1 VKHIQGRF
9 VSTNTVEKVTVLVVD
24 DEPAVRAMAV
34 DMLRALGLEV
44 LDAYNGQDALRLL
57 SRHPEIRLLFTDV
70 RMPGMTGVE
79 LAAAARRLRPDL
91 KVIVTSAYVGED
103 AVPSSDVFV
112 PKPLRL
118 EQLAAAIGSQA
129 ASE

>member
-1 VKHIQGRF
+1 M
-9 VSTNTVEKVTVLVVD
+9 STNTVEKVTVLVVD

-57 SRHPEIRLLFTDV
+57 SQHPEIRLLFTDV

-79 LAAAARRLRPDL
+79 LAEAARRLRPNL

-103 AVPSSDVFV
+103 IVPSSDLFV
-112 PKPLRL
+112 PKPFRL
-118 EQLAAAIGSQA
+118 DQLAAAIGSRGRA
-129 ASE
+129 GS

>member
-1 VKHIQGRF
+1 VG
-9 VSTNTVEKVTVLVVD
+9 TNTVKKITVLVVD

-34 DMLRALGLEV
+34 DMLHALGLEV
-44 LDAYNGQDALRLL
+44 LDAHNGQDALRLL

-79 LAAAARRLRPDL
+79 LAEAARRLRPDL
-91 KVIVTSAYVGED
+91 KVIVTSAYVGEEI
-103 AVPSSDVFV
+103 VPSSDLFV
-112 PKPLRL
+112 PKPFRL

-129 ASE
+129 AT

>member
-1 VKHIQGRF
+1 
-9 VSTNTVEKVTVLVVD
+9 VEKVTVLVVD

-57 SRHPEIRLLFTDV
+57 SQHPEVRLLFTDV

-79 LAAAARRLRPDL
+79 LAEAARRLRPDL

-103 AVPSSDVFV
+103 VVPSSDLFL
-112 PKPLRL
+112 PKPFRL
-118 EQLAAAIGSQA
+118 EHLAAAIGTKA
-129 ASE
+129 AAK

>member
-1 VKHIQGRF
+1 
-9 VSTNTVEKVTVLVVD
+9 VSKTTVENVTVLVVD

-103 AVPSSDVFV
+103 VVPSNDLFV
-112 PKPLRL
+112 PKPFRL
-118 EQLAAAIGSQA
+118 EQLAAVIGSQA
-129 ASE
+129 AAQ

>member
-1 VKHIQGRF
+1 MKHIQGRV
-9 VSTNTVEKVTVLVVD
+9 VSANTVGKVTVLVVD

-57 SRHPEIRLLFTDV
+57 SQHPEIRLLFTDV

-79 LAAAARRLRPDL
+79 LTEAARRLRPEL

-103 AVPSSDVFV
+103 IVPATDLFV
-112 PKPLRL
+112 PKPFRL
-118 EQLAAAIGSQA
+118 EQLAAAVGSQA
-129 ASE
+129 AN

>member
-1 VKHIQGRF
+1 
-9 VSTNTVEKVTVLVVD
+9 VEKITVLVVD

-57 SRHPEIRLLFTDV
+57 SQHPEIRVLFTDV

-79 LAAAARRLRPDL
+79 LAEAARRLRPHL

-103 AVPSSDVFV
+103 IVPSSDVFV
-112 PKPLRL
+112 PKPFRL
-118 EQLAAAIGSQA
+118 EQLAAVIGNQPPT
-129 ASE
+129 E

>member
-1 VKHIQGRF
+1 

-44 LDAYNGQDALRLL
+44 LDAYNGHDALRLL
-57 SRHPEIRLLFTDV
+57 SQHPEIRLLFTDV

-79 LAAAARRLRPDL
+79 LAEAARRLRPDL
-91 KVIVTSAYVGED
+91 RVIVTSAYVGED
-103 AVPSSDVFV
+103 VVPPSGLFV
-112 PKPLRL
+112 PKPFRL
-118 EQLAAAIGSQA
+118 EQLAAAIDTKA
-129 ASE
+129 TAK

>member
-1 VKHIQGRF
+1 VG
-9 VSTNTVEKVTVLVVD
+9 TNTVERVTVLVVD

-79 LAAAARRLRPDL
+79 LAEAARRLRPDL

-103 AVPSSDVFV
+103 VVRSSDLFV
-112 PKPLRL
+112 PKPFRL
-118 EQLAAAIGSQA
+118 EQLAAVIGNPVA
-129 ASE
+129 T